1 MIDVHGR
8 AQTIMEDKNK
18 KKCIYFED
26 YKILSLVVTVSDLV
40 DHSLLWK
47 QCTMINDHVLALAI
61 MEDIFFYAKGKVI
74 TELHKEV
81 IKHSKSPS

>member
-26 YKILSLVVTVSDLV
+26 YKILSHVVIVSDLV

-47 QCTMINDHVLALAI
+47 QCTMINDHVLAQDI
-61 MEDIFFYAKGKVI
+61 TEDIFFCPKGKV
-74 TELHKEV
+74 TT
-81 IKHSKSPS
+81 